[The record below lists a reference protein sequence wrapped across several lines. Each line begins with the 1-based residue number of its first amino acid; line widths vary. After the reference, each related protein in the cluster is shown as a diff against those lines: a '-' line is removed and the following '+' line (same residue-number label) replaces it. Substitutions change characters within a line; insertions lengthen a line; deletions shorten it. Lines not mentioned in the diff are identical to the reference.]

1 MGRVVGHL
9 RDCPVAEGGWSLI
22 GDNLD
27 RNKPVGNPVV
37 VGAGVGGRSVELE
50 RR

>member
-1 MGRVVGHL
+1 M
-9 RDCPVAEGGWSLI
+9 AEGGSLI

-37 VGAGVGGRSVELE
+37 VGADVGDAVCGTGAEVEGTC
-50 RR
+50 